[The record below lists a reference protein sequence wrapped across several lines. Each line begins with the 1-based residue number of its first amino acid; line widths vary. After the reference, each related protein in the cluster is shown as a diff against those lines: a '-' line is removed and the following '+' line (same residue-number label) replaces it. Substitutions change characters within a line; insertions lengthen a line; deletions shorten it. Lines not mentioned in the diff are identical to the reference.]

1 LYQISKM
8 NGNNYSSELTL
19 NKAVIQYVDS
29 DIERDFLDNMSSAV
43 FRPMFDLAV
52 QFEPTDKADRC
63 TYCDYKALCGR

>member
-1 LYQISKM
+1 M

-29 DIERDFLDNMSSAV
+29 DIERDFLDNLSSAV

-52 QFEPTDKADRC
+52 QFEPTDNADRC